1 MSAVAISPDGQFVVT
16 GSEDNTAR
24 VWSATTGATLKELK
38 GHSSWVSAVAISPD
52 GQFVVTGS
60 SDNTARVWF

>member
-1 MSAVAISPDGQFVVT
+1 MDAFNGKCMGVLS
-16 GSEDNTAR
+16 
-24 VWSATTGATLKELK
+24 
-38 GHSSWVSAVAISPD
+38 GHSSSVDAVAISPD